1 RSTEKLAF
9 SRIACTS
16 SFGISPNSAH
26 ASQAKISTSNQA
38 LYLFSSVQIA
48 PSSGRV
54 YRSITQVPPHISS
67 SGSSLQTSYQ
77 RQMSH
82 APFYASLSLLFFRIN
97 EHLLLGYFLLHVTL
111 VPYLLPIR

>member
-1 RSTEKLAF
+1 MEKLAF
-9 SRIACTS
+9 FLIACTS
-16 SFGISPNSAH
+16 SFGIAPNSAH

-77 RQMSH
+77 RQMLH
-82 APFYASLSLLFFRIN
+82 AQFSASFLILFFLFILHLLFVFFLI
-97 EHLLLGYFLLHVTL
+97 FLLF
-111 VPYLLPIR
+111 